1 VSKPRFKTYIE
12 VSARYNRFGSNNFS
26 TDSFIYWRNYRR
38 FITLPEEARKAAY
51 KVAQDTAQVMKKKAP
66 IGSDRRYIGKP
77 DTRPRGRLRG
87 AIVAQKA
94 PDGGYVEWNRLNS
107 APHWE
112 AVEFGARPHIITG
125 PKGISFRAKGTIK
138 VKGIKAPQP
147 YFGRANPGTGTPR
160 KGNINVPY
168 VKHPGN
174 SPQPYV
180 RSSIAWGEE
189 ELWRRVVGLGS
200 TMKHPDT
207 GHFLG
212 DTVHQKARKST
223 SRGGKKPL

>member
-1 VSKPRFKTYIE
+1 MSKPRFKSYLE
-12 VSARYNRFGSNNFS
+12 VNARYDKFGERNFNRNSYV
-26 TDSFIYWRNYRR
+26 YWRNYKRW
-38 FITLPEEARKAAY
+38 IDLPDEAKKAAY
-51 KVAQDTAQVMKKKAP
+51 QVAKATRDVMKSRAPIGTDRQYISKPPTRPKERLRKAIVAKKAP
-66 IGSDRRYIGKP
+66 N
-77 DTRPRGRLRG
+77 
-87 AIVAQKA
+87 
-94 PDGGYVEWNRLNS
+94 GGYVEWNQANG

-125 PKGISFRAKGTIK
+125 PNGITFRAKGK
-138 VKGIKAPQP
+138 
-147 YFGRANPGTGTPR
+147 FGRANPGTGVPR
-160 KGNINVPY
+160 KGKYIEKDHPYNHAINVPY

-174 SPQPYV
+174 KPQPYV

-189 ELWRRVVGLGS
+189 ELWRRVVGLGDN
-200 TMKHPDT
+200 MRHPDT